1 MKGVIDRI
9 EEGIAVIEF
18 DDGGQIEIPAKY
30 IAGAREG
37 LTIDIRGDEKETA
50 KRKSDIAKLQAD
62 LLAGKHLK
70 DGKKKGTR

>member
-18 DDGGQIEIPAKY
+18 DDGSHLEVPAKY
-30 IAGAREG
+30 IAGAKEG
-37 LTIDIRGDEKETA
+37 MVVEIRTDKKETA
-50 KRKSDIAKLQAD
+50 RRRSEIAKLQAD

-70 DGKKKGTR
+70 DKKKK

>member
-18 DDGGQIEIPAKY
+18 DDGYQLEIPVRYIPGAK
-30 IAGAREG
+30 EG
-37 LTIDIRGDEKETA
+37 LVVEIRGDEKETG
-50 KRKSDIAKLQAD
+50 KRKSDIASLQKD

-70 DGKKKGTR
+70 NKKKT